1 MKTYNYKNL
10 IREVILSP
18 DFDVCLNRIAENFP
32 NIRQD
37 ITLRNALVMQLND
50 KLIAL
55 NKSSIKVFTEHPI
68 TEIAHGG
75 VLKRVQYDFSFVNQ
89 QEKEPYTIAMKYK
102 FSGELTTS
110 VEFMRLFRADFI
122 DREADLYLLILTD
135 ADLEKQNLY
144 DKSWG
149 INTEFIELFSRE
161 KDWLKAAISAIKTS
175 DEVTTEEPIHKIVS
189 QPFHK
194 DYWIFLIEK
203 KIIEL

>member
-1 MKTYNYKNL
+1 MKIYNYKDL

-50 KLIAL
+50 KLKAL

-68 TEIAHGG
+68 TEITYGG
-75 VLKRVQYDFSFVNQ
+75 VRKRVQYDLSFVNQ

-122 DREADLYLLILTD
+122 NREADLYLLIL
-135 ADLEKQNLY
+135 
-144 DKSWG
+144 
-149 INTEFIELFSRE
+149 F
-161 KDWLKAAISAIKTS
+161 
-175 DEVTTEEPIHKIVS
+175 
-189 QPFHK
+189 
-194 DYWIFLIEK
+194 
-203 KIIEL
+203 